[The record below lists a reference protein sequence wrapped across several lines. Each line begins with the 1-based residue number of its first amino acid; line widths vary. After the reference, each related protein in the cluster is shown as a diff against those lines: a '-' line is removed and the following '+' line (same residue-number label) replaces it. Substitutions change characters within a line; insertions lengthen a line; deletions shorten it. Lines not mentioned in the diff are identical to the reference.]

1 MELNYRVCARN
12 TAPDS
17 ENKIHD
23 DATAASF
30 GFRGGLVPGVTVYAY
45 LTVPL
50 VEHFGL
56 DWIERG
62 SMQVKFHQ
70 PFYDGDDVFVRAETD
85 ESCDPITVA
94 VTANRS
100 DGITC
105 ATALATVNDRSA
117 WLGEPEIDSFPE
129 AALPAY
135 DERPVPSAELLIPGT
150 VIGTLNQQMRAPD
163 VEELE
168 RIDEQLPI
176 YHGDEAP
183 AHPFT
188 LLSLANQMLVQ
199 NYKLGPWI
207 HIASDL
213 KNWSAIGDG
222 ESLKVKGRIKECFER
237 KGHKFVVLDLV
248 LVADDVRVVQ
258 QVRHTAIYEPKK
270 RRREEVMSDE

>member
-1 MELNYRVCARN
+1 MELTYRVCARN
-12 TAPDS
+12 TASDS

-23 DATAASF
+23 DATASSF
-30 GFRGGLVPGVTVYAY
+30 GFGGGLVPGVTVYAY

-50 VEHFGL
+50 VEHFDL

-62 SMQVKFHQ
+62 SIQVKFHL
-70 PFYDGDDVFVRAETD
+70 PFYDGDDVLVIAETD
-85 ESCDPITVA
+85 ESSDPITVA
-94 VTANRS
+94 VTASTS

-117 WLGEPEIDSFPE
+117 WLGEPDIDAFPE

-135 DERPVPSAELLIPGT
+135 EKRPVPSVDLLNPGT
-150 VIGTLNQQMRAPD
+150 VLGTLNQLMRVPD
-163 VEELE
+163 LEELE

-176 YHGDEAP
+176 YHSDEAP

-207 HIASDL
+207 HVASDV
-213 KNWSAIGDG
+213 KNWSTIRDG
-222 ESLKVKGRIKECFER
+222 ESLKVKGRIKERFER
-237 KGHKFVVLDLV
+237 KGHKFVVLDL
-248 LVADDVRVVQ
+248 LFVAGDIRVVQ
-258 QVRHTAIYEPKK
+258 QVRHTAIYEPKRK
-270 RRREEVMSDE
+270 

>member
-23 DATAASF
+23 DTSAASF

-45 LTVPL
+45 MTVPL
-50 VEHFGL
+50 VERFEL
-56 DWIERG
+56 DWLERG

-85 ESCDPITVA
+85 ESSDPITVA
-94 VTANRS
+94 ITASRT

-105 ATALATVNDRSA
+105 ATALATVNDRSS
-117 WLGEPEIDSFPE
+117 WLGEPETDSFPE
-129 AALPAY
+129 AALASF
-135 DERPVPSAELLIPGT
+135 DNRRAPSPELLIPGMEL
-150 VIGTLNQQMRAPD
+150 GTLNQQMRVPD
-163 VEELE
+163 PEELE
-168 RIDEQLPI
+168 RIDERLPI
-176 YHGDEAP
+176 YQNDGAP

-207 HIASDL
+207 HVASDL
-213 KNWSAIGDG
+213 KNWSAIHDG

-237 KGHKFVVLDLV
+237 KGHKFVVLDL
-248 LVADDVRVVQ
+248 LMIADDVRVVQ
-258 QVRHTAIYEPKK
+258 QVCHTAIYELKK
-270 RRREEVMSDE
+270 K